1 MISLKKLRD
10 LGLYLTMLAGLVS
23 AGQAPT
29 TTPTIDEA
37 RRAASVAEASVVTLE
52 AREAALK
59 QLQEAVR
66 LFLLANDTV
75 EAAQI
80 LNRVGRL
87 QLVLNDPLAAIESHK
102 RALALLDQTPSDR
115 IRVDSLNGLAAVYMR
130 RYEEDEAE
138 KALRP
143 ALQLSRQSGYAAG
156 EARSLLI
163 LSEQQNYHDH
173 VLALQTAQQALSLWT
188 KLDDKAG
195 MAGTYAEMG
204 EIYLAQNLLAEAT
217 QNYDMARQLWREL
230 NNPGEQA
237 GALIGLGFVEYRR
250 GEWQRAI
257 KFHTEAQGLIDDRA
271 EPTRAGQIEVGLA
284 ESLSDSGLPEEG
296 LPHYQRALQYYRS
309 IGKPDYVAYV
319 EYAIGCTQYLLG
331 NYTEAIAQ
339 FEQTLGKV
347 NGDSLQAAQAHE
359 YLGRVYVAK
368 HESALALQHLQIAL
382 PAYVRA
388 HNPREAGQAI
398 ALMGQAYQQQG
409 RLEKAKRLYEEALTT
424 FRTLSDRI
432 NESATLYALG
442 SLELKQNNLDKAEDR
457 LRESIDVTEN
467 VRRVSTSS
475 DLTVAFSASVHDRY
489 TTYIECLMR
498 KGQTKPQQDLAV
510 TAFQTSELAKARS
523 LAELL
528 RSTQTNL
535 APGLDPQLAQREKSL
550 RQSLRIK
557 EDARVTLLSREYKQE
572 ELVALN
578 AEIARLETEYK
589 EVNET
594 IRTQYPAYE
603 QMNQPKAWTLRQIQE
618 QVIADDQTV
627 LLEYSLGA
635 DKSYVWAITRNGVTS
650 YELPPRA
657 QITAAA
663 QTVYQLLKDEP
674 RTDDDANGLA
684 RDLEVL
690 GRMVLSPVAAEL
702 NKQRIIIVA
711 DGALN
716 YIPFQILPSPSAI
729 NQPLVSS
736 YEVVNTPSASI
747 LGQLQQ
753 EAAHRQTPA
762 HVLAAFGDPVFASNY
777 AQRKETDDGKPA
789 LSAQWQH
796 AVRDIE
802 PSGDSFDPSTLEP
815 LFFTKRELANLREVA
830 GAETFVA
837 TGFEA
842 SREKLESADLTKYAI
857 LHFATHGILD
867 PKRPEKSGIVL
878 SMVDRDG
885 QPLDGF
891 VGLQDIY
898 SLQAPVSLV
907 VLSACRTGLGKE
919 VRGEGLIGLTR
930 GFMYAG
936 ASSVMASLWKVDDKA
951 TAELMKRFY
960 ANMLQHGMTPAA
972 ALRSAQNSIRQEPQW
987 RAPYYWAAFT
997 MQGEYRQVIK
1007 PTPSKAGPPY
1017 VLIFA
1022 GAALMLLVAV
1032 VWQYRRLRGIRTT

>member
-10 LGLYLTMLAGLVS
+10 LALYLTMLAGLVS

-29 TTPTIDEA
+29 TAPTIDEA
-37 RRAASVAEASVVTLE
+37 RRAASVAEASVFTLE

-138 KALRP
+138 RTLRP
-143 ALQLSRQSGYAAG
+143 ALELSRQSGYAAG

-173 VLALQTAQQALSLWT
+173 VLALQTAQQALTLWT

-195 MAGTYAEMG
+195 VAGTYAEMG

-217 QNYDMARQLWREL
+217 QSYDTARQLWREL

-331 NYTEAIAQ
+331 NYAEAIAQ

-382 PAYVRA
+382 PAYIRA

-398 ALMGQAYQQQG
+398 ALMGQVYQQQG
-409 RLEKAKRLYEEALTT
+409 RLEKAKRFYEEALTT

-442 SLELKQNNLDKAEDR
+442 SLELKQNNLAKAEDR

-498 KGQTKPQQDLAV
+498 KGQTKPEQDLAV
-510 TAFQTSELAKARS
+510 TAFETSELAKARS

-535 APGLDPQLAQREKSL
+535 APGLDPQLAEREKSL

-557 EDARVTLLSREYKQE
+557 EDSRVTLLSKEYKQE
-572 ELVALN
+572 ELVSLN
-578 AEIARLETEYK
+578 AEIAKLETEYK

-594 IRTQYPAYE
+594 IRTKYPAYE

-618 QVIADDQTV
+618 QVIADDQTM
-627 LLEYSLGA
+627 LLEYSLGTE
-635 DKSYVWAITRNGVTS
+635 KSYVWAITHTGVTS
-650 YELPPRA
+650 YELPAKA
-657 QITAAA
+657 QITEAA
-663 QTVYQLLKDEP
+663 QTVYQLLKDKP
-674 RTDDDANGLA
+674 GTGGADGLDKA
-684 RDLEVL
+684 LQL
-690 GRMVLSPVAAEL
+690 LSHMILSPVATEL
-702 NKQRIIIVA
+702 NKQRIIVIA

-716 YIPFQILPSPSAI
+716 YIPFQILPSPSS
-729 NQPLVSS
+729 NNEPLVSS
-736 YEVVNTPSASI
+736 YEVVNAPSASI

-762 HVLAAFGDPVFASNY
+762 HALAAFGDPIFASNY
-777 AQRKETDDGKPA
+777 AQRKETDDGKQT
-789 LSAQWQH
+789 LLAQWQH

-802 PSGDSFDPSTLEP
+802 PSGDSFNPATLEP

-842 SREKLESADLTKYAI
+842 SREKLESADLGKYAI

-878 SMVDRDG
+878 SMVDRSG
-885 QPLDGF
+885 QPQNGF

-898 SLQAPVSLV
+898 SLRAPVNLV

-936 ASSVMASLWKVDDKA
+936 ASSVMASLWKVDDEA

-960 ANMLQHGMTPAA
+960 TNMLQHGMTPTA

-1007 PTPSKAGPPY
+1007 PAPSKARLPY
-1017 VLIFA
+1017 LLIFA
-1022 GAALMLLVAV
+1022 GALLLSLVGGL
-1032 VWQYRRLRGIRTT
+1032 VWQYRRLRRMRAA